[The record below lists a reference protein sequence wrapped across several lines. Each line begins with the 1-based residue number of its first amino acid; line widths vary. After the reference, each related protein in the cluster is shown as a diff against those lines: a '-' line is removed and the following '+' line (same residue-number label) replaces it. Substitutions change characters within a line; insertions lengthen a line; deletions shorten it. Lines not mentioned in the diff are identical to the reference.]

1 MTEALE
7 ALIEKTHKEEFIN
20 EFELAMGEGSDCYK
34 SQKYPNLTIWIREL
48 ICIADEGR
56 YVKITDSWDSASEF
70 LRSSYRK

>member
-1 MTEALE
+1 MTEALS
-7 ALIEKTHKEEFIN
+7 EKTKKEEFLN
-20 EFELAMGEGSDCYK
+20 EFELKKGEGGGNYK
-34 SQKYPNLTIWIREL
+34 SQKFPTLTIWIRDL